1 MISFKYLQLMIAG
14 NNTSLKVVVTLR
26 LPMSTTRAVL
36 GAVEGHRSPQLC
48 GRHLGGLCHGQGP
61 LPRKHTMMRKVNKA
75 FHPIGSMGLVY
86 LPTFGWFLIM
96 VHVGKYT
103 IHGSYGPCAMWLSM
117 TILYCGYKLMISN
130 CRTDKLLLSFFRFER
145 RANLLYSTV
154 YVHMHLH
161 ATASINPIYC
171 LFRHTSVPF
180 SDLWVAHKVSKKRR
194 PGGSKYGSKRQEL
207 LIGSWQT
214 PRSSLKIRLSL

>member
-1 MISFKYLQLMIAG
+1 
-14 NNTSLKVVVTLR
+14 
-26 LPMSTTRAVL
+26 MS
-36 GAVEGHRSPQLC
+36 
-48 GRHLGGLCHGQGP
+48 
-61 LPRKHTMMRKVNKA
+61 
-75 FHPIGSMGLVY
+75 
-86 LPTFGWFLIM
+86 
-96 VHVGKYT
+96 
-103 IHGSYGPCAMWLSM
+103 
-117 TILYCGYKLMISN
+117 ILYCGYKFMISN

-194 PGGSKYGSKRQEL
+194 PSGSKYGSKRQEL

-214 PRSSLKIRLSL
+214 PRSSLKIRLRDVSDGTCKQTAMIGITSAPTHNSRFIMVRLGILSEGH